1 MEQSS
6 PLPCR
11 EGIGH
16 THGQWVS
23 VARQNLQDLLF
34 HSEGR
39 VLLHACCTDTGL
51 PAVISTVSQ
60 VLDRVLDHR
69 ALRFYQR
76 KSQRKTK
83 SHTVSYIHNTQL
95 VSVCPSVRTYCAR
108 GLVYICVG
116 FYLIHLWE
124 WLQLLHNWHPM
135 PWMHPRALCW
145 ESDGCCE
152 SCSQSP
158 L

>member
-69 ALRFYQR
+69 ALRFYER
-76 KSQRKTK
+76 KSQRKTNH
-83 SHTVSYIHNTQL
+83 HTQWTTFNTQL
-95 VSVCPSVRTYCAR
+95 VFDPPFLLTAPEDSFTSAELGRRTRFATEMAPIGIRTLGFCDAR
-108 GLVYICVG
+108 LPLGGGVWRP
-116 FYLIHLWE
+116 LWE
-124 WLQLLHNWHPM
+124 LNL
-135 PWMHPRALCW
+135 
-145 ESDGCCE
+145 
-152 SCSQSP
+152 QSP